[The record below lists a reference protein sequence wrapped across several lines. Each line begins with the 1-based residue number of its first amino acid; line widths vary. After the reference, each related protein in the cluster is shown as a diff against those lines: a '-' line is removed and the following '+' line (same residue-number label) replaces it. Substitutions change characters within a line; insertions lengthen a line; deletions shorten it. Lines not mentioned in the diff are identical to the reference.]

1 MLYDA
6 PMARVQVSL
15 RDRLGVDAT
24 SRLKTVNT
32 IIEKLRR
39 EKMRLAEMQDIAGLR
54 IVGRH
59 PRHGYRAVHV
69 IPEVDGFLVEIQV
82 RTRLQDSWAQGM
94 ERLADQAGRADIEV
108 VLLSASSRDALKRTH
123 GRYFQ
128 DVRQLATDLESVLRR

>member
-1 MLYDA
+1 VLYDA

-54 IVGRH
+54 IVEEMGI
-59 PRHGYRAVHV
+59 GAQN
-69 IPEVDGFLVEIQV
+69 EMVERIIS
-82 RTRLQDSWAQGM
+82 LF
-94 ERLADQAGRADIEV
+94 AGLGECDPPCFVPIREI
-108 VLLSASSRDALKRTH
+108 RPN
-123 GRYFQ
+123 
-128 DVRQLATDLESVLRR
+128 